1 MRPFVPFSE
10 DHLVAIALAFVAPAF
25 LVAAVRPFGRP
36 YARALSL
43 FLAALL
49 AANWFLWMGL
59 LYRKGW
65 LTLGSVLPLNLCDWA
80 TIATI
85 VTLVRPNQRT
95 FELAYFWALAGT
107 LQGMMT
113 PDVVYDFPD
122 WQFILFFVFHS
133 GIIASVL
140 FLIFAEGLRPVP
152 ASIPRVILWTLF
164 YAAVAGVT
172 DWALGTNYGF
182 LRAKPPFHTVFDFM
196 PAWPWYVLVL
206 IALGVLSTLIYYA
219 PWFVADQLRGARE
232 GSPGRP
238 RTNP

>member
-10 DHLVAIALAFVAPAF
+10 DHLIAIALAFVAPVL
-25 LVAAVRPFGRP
+25 LVVAVRPLGRP
-36 YARALSL
+36 YARGLSL

-49 AANWFLWMGL
+49 AVNWFLWMGL

-80 TIATI
+80 TIVTVI
-85 VTLVRPNQRT
+85 TLVRPTQRT
-95 FELAYFWALAGT
+95 FELSYFWALAGT

-122 WQFILFFVFHS
+122 WQFVLFFVFHS

-140 FLIFAEGLRPVP
+140 YLIFAEGLRPVP

-164 YAAVAGVT
+164 YAAVAGAA
-172 DWALGTNYGF
+172 DWLLGTNYGF
-182 LRAKPPFHTVFDFM
+182 LRAKPPFHTVFDFL
-196 PAWPWYVLVL
+196 PPWPLYIPVL
-206 IALGVLSTLIYYA
+206 IVLGVLSTFVYYA
-219 PWFVADQLRGARE
+219 PWFLVDQWKRARE
-232 GSPGRP
+232 RSAIQP
-238 RTNP
+238 RTSP